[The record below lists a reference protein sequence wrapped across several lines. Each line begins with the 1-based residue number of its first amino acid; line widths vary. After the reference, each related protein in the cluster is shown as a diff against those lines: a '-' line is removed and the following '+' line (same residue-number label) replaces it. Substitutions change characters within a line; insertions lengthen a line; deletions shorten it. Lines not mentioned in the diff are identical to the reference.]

1 MCGAWKRE
9 WNVATRYASGS
20 FPSNEVIHSG
30 FAMTTFFGT
39 LSRAI
44 AAIALVSSLGACALS
59 PGMTFN
65 AKHLVDPLDPNSV
78 AQIKEIT
85 PSLVLDDNRARQALL
100 DNDGISRLVDKAEPY
115 RIGPGDILSIVV
127 WDHPELVLP
136 TQTYAIGT
144 GVTELAFGDTA
155 SGIPGYTVSSSG
167 YIQFPYTGL
176 LKVAGLTELQARNLI
191 VNSSGKYI
199 QDPQITV
206 RVLGYR
212 SKRVYVEG
220 EVKTPGTVAIND
232 IPMTLLEAINRAGGV
247 LPTGDRSS
255 VYVIREGKK
264 TRVNLPALIDRG
276 QDLNQVMLKSGDIV
290 RVTPRDESKV
300 FVTGEVTTPATIVM
314 RDGRLTLNEALGVA
328 GGPNQLTAD
337 SSQVF
342 VVRSTEQATPLV
354 FHLNAASPQAYA
366 VAEKF
371 ELQPKDV
378 VFVDTAAL
386 VRWNRFISN
395 LFPSAQTVQTVHSIK

>member
-1 MCGAWKRE
+1 
-9 WNVATRYASGS
+9 
-20 FPSNEVIHSG
+20 
-30 FAMTTFFGT
+30 MTTFFGT

-65 AKHLVDPLDPNSV
+65 SKHLVDPLDPNSV
-78 AQIKEIT
+78 AEIKEIT
-85 PSLVLDDNRARQALL
+85 PSLVLADHRARQALL
-100 DNDGISRLVDKAEPY
+100 DNDGVSRLVDKTEPY

-191 VNSSGKYI
+191 VSSSGKYI

-232 IPMTLLEAINRAGGV
+232 IPMTLLEAINRAGGI

-255 VYVIREGKK
+255 VYVIRDGRK
-264 TRVNLPALIDRG
+264 TRVNLPALIERG

-290 RVTPRDESKV
+290 RVTPRDESKI
-300 FVTGEVTTPATIVM
+300 FVTGEVTTPAAITM
-314 RDGRLTLNEALGVA
+314 RDGRLTLNEALGEA

>member
-1 MCGAWKRE
+1 
-9 WNVATRYASGS
+9 
-20 FPSNEVIHSG
+20 
-30 FAMTTFFGT
+30 MTTFFGT

-65 AKHLVDPLDPNSV
+65 SKHLVDPLDPNSV
-78 AQIKEIT
+78 AEIKEIT
-85 PSLVLDDNRARQALL
+85 PSLVLADHRARQALL
-100 DNDGISRLVDKAEPY
+100 DNDGVSRLVDKTEPY

-232 IPMTLLEAINRAGGV
+232 IPMTLLEAINRAGGI

-255 VYVIREGKK
+255 VYVIRDSRK
-264 TRVNLPALIDRG
+264 TRVNLPALIERG

-290 RVTPRDESKV
+290 RVTPRDESKI
-300 FVTGEVTTPATIVM
+300 FVTGEVTTPAAITM
-314 RDGRLTLNEALGVA
+314 RDGRLTLNEALGEA

>member
-1 MCGAWKRE
+1 
-9 WNVATRYASGS
+9 
-20 FPSNEVIHSG
+20 
-30 FAMTTFFGT
+30 MTTFFGT

-65 AKHLVDPLDPNSV
+65 SKHLVDPLDPNSV
-78 AQIKEIT
+78 AEIKEIT
-85 PSLVLDDNRARQALL
+85 PSLVLADQRARQALL
-100 DNDGISRLVDKAEPY
+100 DNDGVSRLVDKSEPY

-144 GVTELAFGDTA
+144 GVTELAIGDTA

-232 IPMTLLEAINRAGGV
+232 IPMTLLEAINRAGGI

-255 VYVIREGKK
+255 VYVIRDGRK
-264 TRVNLPALIDRG
+264 TRVNLPALIERG

-290 RVTPRDESKV
+290 RVTPRDESKI
-300 FVTGEVTTPATIVM
+300 FVTGEVTTPAAITM
-314 RDGRLTLNEALGVA
+314 RDGRLTLNEALGEA

-342 VVRSTEQATPLV
+342 VVRSTEQATPQV